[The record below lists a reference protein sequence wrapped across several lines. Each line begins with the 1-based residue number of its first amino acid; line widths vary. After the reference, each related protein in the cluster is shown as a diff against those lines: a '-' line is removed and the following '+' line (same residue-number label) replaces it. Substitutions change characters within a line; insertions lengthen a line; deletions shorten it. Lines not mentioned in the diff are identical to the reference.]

1 MPKISTVVA
10 DLLDIELKLLT
21 PFTNSKNHH
30 LMECLICGELP
41 TPKGVGFSTMVVA
54 QATTIFCC

>member
-54 QATTIFCC
+54 